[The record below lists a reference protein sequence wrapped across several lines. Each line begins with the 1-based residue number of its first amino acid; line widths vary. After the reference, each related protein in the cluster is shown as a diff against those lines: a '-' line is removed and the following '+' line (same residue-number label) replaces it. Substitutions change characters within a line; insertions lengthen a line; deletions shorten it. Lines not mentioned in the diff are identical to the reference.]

1 MAPPDRYKLVG
12 ASAST
17 PADDKRRKELF
28 VPQTLTDY
36 TLLYHYGDLDR
47 TPVRGASFLATF
59 VDGQT
64 RQGQLDNNGSFKLCQ
79 VPKGPVSVQ
88 YQFDQPYED
97 DEQIIAAR
105 NALAQ
110 SLQAIVKQTKLDMA
124 AEWQEWNQAGWIKRE
139 YLVAVNTVE
148 GAAVGSWHWLKGTV
162 ECIWQLAVLLYKT
175 TKEVAEITK
184 TVMTAD
190 WPSLD
195 KKIANYRA
203 KGEKVLAAASEIK
216 EFLILVFHDDKT
228 RDLLKAFPGE
238 WWAAMPPDEQAQLE
252 VELGTQIIL
261 DVIIAALL
269 AAFTAGSAGVA
280 YGGAKWTER
289 VGKLGAFKK
298 LAQALRL
305 RKRRVAEIDKAADF
319 RKVIETKWVPPVAA
333 AAVGEYALV
342 NGKKVYPQK
351 YSQLFHGTN
360 KATLGVPE
368 TMPIE
373 QVAAKIYKE
382 GLPERGKNIDL
393 VQHAK
398 GAEDRAFRGTTQVL
412 STPDQQAGA
421 ILWAD
426 EGGLVVQVKDVK
438 GYDVNALLEGQV
450 KNADGSYGGNVVHG
464 EQEIAVPGRIE
475 PGHVDKVFKVVRNA
489 RGRLKAE
496 EVPR

>member
-1 MAPPDRYKLVG
+1 L
-12 ASAST
+12 
-17 PADDKRRKELF
+17 
-28 VPQTLTDY
+28 
-36 TLLYHYGDLDR
+36 
-47 TPVRGASFLATF
+47 
-59 VDGQT
+59 
-64 RQGQLDNNGSFKLCQ
+64 
-79 VPKGPVSVQ
+79 
-88 YQFDQPYED
+88 
-97 DEQIIAAR
+97 
-105 NALAQ
+105 
-110 SLQAIVKQTKLDMA
+110 
-124 AEWQEWNQAGWIKRE
+124 
-139 YLVAVNTVE
+139 
-148 GAAVGSWHWLKGTV
+148 
-162 ECIWQLAVLLYKT
+162 
-175 TKEVAEITK
+175 
-184 TVMTAD
+184 
-190 WPSLD
+190 LD
-195 KKIANYRA
+195 K
-203 KGEKVLAAASEIK
+203 V
-216 EFLILVFHDDKT
+216 
-228 RDLLKAFPGE
+228 
-238 WWAAMPPDEQAQLE
+238 
-252 VELGTQIIL
+252 
-261 DVIIAALL
+261 
-269 AAFTAGSAGVA
+269 VA
-280 YGGAKWTER
+280 
-289 VGKLGAFKK
+289 AFKK